1 VISLVDCAALRIF
14 RSNRSAAATP
24 CLVCAGEIIPIDGS
38 AMIDESAP
46 AGEPIPRDGG
56 GDALSFRRR
65 YQALIDPPN
74 LGATGSRST

>member
-1 VISLVDCAALRIF
+1 MITLVDRAALRIF
-14 RSNRSAAATP
+14 RSNRSAPAAP

-56 GDALSFRRR
+56 GDALSCRRR
-65 YQALIDPPN
+65 YQTLTDPPN
-74 LGATGSRST
+74 LGAIGSRST